1 MVSLIIC
8 IITILLF
15 IPIKSNFV
23 HQLREK
29 RKRRNQIAEFDL
41 TTEENLS
48 LGNIVH
54 QTGIFTKNFGRDYEL
69 LGHSMCLC
77 YFYSNKRFIN

>member
-1 MVSLIIC
+1 MVPLIVC

-23 HQLREK
+23 H

-41 TTEENLS
+41 TTEENFVDIFAKNLETK
-48 LGNIVH
+48 LG
-54 QTGIFTKNFGRDYEL
+54 RSYEL
-69 LGHSMCLC
+69 LGHSMCL
-77 YFYSNKRFIN
+77 FFLFK